1 MTVEEFQNEFAK
13 AYCAAEASEF
23 LPYLR
28 GKVDFSTQRR
38 ADQTN
43 NASKRT
49 KLPRPFEL
57 M

>member
-28 GKVDFSTQRR
+28 GKVDFR
-38 ADQTN
+38 
-43 NASKRT
+43 NAHAA
-49 KLPRPFEL
+49 PR
-57 M
+57 